1 MEVSERQSW
10 RTFSISVCLSSSP
23 SQYDGNSI
31 SFCPSAGP
39 TWSYFPWQFIFRFF
53 YRSKTK
59 RARKGERGGRIAVA
73 ASAEG
78 SRGVSVLPP
87 PSSSTSDRSALISSA
102 QLQKSV
108 SFICSVWFFPQ
119 AGDSLL
125 SIGRSARSVD
135 RRGRSIDPAPFLSYT
150 VLTLRVQ
157 YSTYYTT
164 VLYLAISRIHHHP
177 TTTSLIHP
185 SIRQSL

>member
-1 MEVSERQSW
+1 M
-10 RTFSISVCLSSSP
+10 
-23 SQYDGNSI
+23 
-31 SFCPSAGP
+31 
-39 TWSYFPWQFIFRFF
+39 
-53 YRSKTK
+53 
-59 RARKGERGGRIAVA
+59 A

-119 AGDSLL
+119 AGDYLL

-164 VLYLAISRIHHHP
+164 VLYLAITVIIGYCDYPGTIHKV
-177 TTTSLIHP
+177 
-185 SIRQSL
+185 